1 MGESTPPLDALSAA
15 EAGERY
21 LYAVNLSDQ
30 QLTALHQTL
39 SLDTHVMNV
48 LCLLYLDLGT
58 AMVRERTDP
67 MAVYQ
72 CREYGWVSGDTRL
85 KLTAEGLAAWWQ
97 WKNAV
102 TPHRRD
108 PRFQQLWQDV
118 TGW

>member
-15 EAGERY
+15 EAGQRY
-21 LYAVNLSDQ
+21 LYAVNLTDT

-58 AMVRERTDP
+58 DMVRERTDP

-72 CREYGWVSGDTRL
+72 CREYGWVVGDGRL
-85 KLTAEGLAAWWQ
+85 QLTSEGLAAWWQ

-108 PRFQQLWQDV
+108 SRFQQLWRDV